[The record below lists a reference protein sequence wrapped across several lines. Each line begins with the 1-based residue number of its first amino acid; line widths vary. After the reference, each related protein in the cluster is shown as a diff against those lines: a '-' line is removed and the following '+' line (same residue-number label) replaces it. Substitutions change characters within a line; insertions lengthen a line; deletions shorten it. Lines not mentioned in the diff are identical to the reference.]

1 MTNFL
6 PHTESDRQAMCDAIG
21 IPSSDTLF
29 EDIPESLRNNLTYDV
44 LPQKGLSEQEL
55 MAELKALSQANQ
67 TQGFASFLGGGAYPR
82 FIPMAVNTIASRSEF
97 YTAYT
102 PYQPEVSQGTLQVG
116 FEFQT
121 MISELTGMDVANAAV
136 YDGGTAVSEAA
147 FMAVR
152 IKRRKKILI
161 ARSVHPH
168 HREILETYVEGLGE
182 VSIQEFNPSKLAET
196 LGQLNE
202 AEEKNIACVIVQQ
215 PNYFGT
221 VEETQSIQAFCERS
235 GALFIV
241 SADPVSLGLLKA
253 PGDYGADIVVGDI
266 QPLGNNLS
274 YGGPYGGYMACKKKY
289 MRQLPGRLVGR
300 TKDQTGRPCY
310 TLTLQTREQHIRR
323 AKATSNICTSQTLN
337 VLKATVYLALVGP
350 KGLKQIA
357 NLSVQ
362 RAHYLADKLCQ
373 IEGVTRLFPEQ
384 SFFSEFAVSLP
395 DALSLQS
402 LLDKLSSH
410 QILGGLALAKEYPE
424 HPNSLLISVTELN
437 TPEQLDQ
444 YVRFFECLNPLSQ
457 PKLEL
462 CSS

>member
-6 PHTESDRQAMCDAIG
+6 PHTPADRQAMCDAIG
-21 IPSSDTLF
+21 IASPDALF
-29 EDIPESLRNNLTYDV
+29 DDIPETLRAHSTYNNL
-44 LPQKGLSEQEL
+44 PQHGLSEQEL
-55 MAELKALSQANQ
+55 MAELKVLAQSNQAN
-67 TQGFASFLGGGAYPR
+67 GFANFLGGGAYPR

-102 PYQPEVSQGTLQVG
+102 PYQPEISQGTLQVG

-168 HREILETYVEGLGE
+168 HREILETYVKGLGE
-182 VSIQEFNPSKLAET
+182 VSIQEFSTTTDLNQLDEADSKA
-196 LGQLNE
+196 
-202 AEEKNIACVIVQQ
+202 IACVIIQQ
-215 PNYFGT
+215 PNYFGGVQT
-221 VEETQSIQAFCERS
+221 AEETQAIQDFCQRS
-235 GALFIV
+235 GALSIV
-241 SADPVSLGLLKA
+241 SADPISLGLLEA
-253 PGDYGADIVVGDI
+253 PGHYGADIVVGDI

-274 YGGPYGGYMACKKKY
+274 YGGPYGGYMACQKKH

-300 TKDQTGRPCY
+300 TKDVKGRPCY

-337 VLKATVYLALVGP
+337 VLKATVYLTLVGP
-350 KGLKQIA
+350 KGLQEIA
-357 NLSVQ
+357 NISVQ
-362 RAHYLADKLCQ
+362 RAHFLAHQLTQ
-373 IEGVTRLFPEQ
+373 IQGVTRLYADKP
-384 SFFSEFAVSLP
+384 FFSEFVLTLP
-395 DALSLQS
+395 GPVQP
-402 LLDKLSSH
+402 LLDAMNTH
-410 QILGGLALAKEYPE
+410 QILGGLPLAKEYPE

-437 TPEQLDQ
+437 TPQQLEQ
-444 YVRFFECLNPLSQ
+444 YSHFFQKHIGLVAQAN
-457 PKLEL
+457 LEV